1 MATTTKSWSHLERL
15 PAELLL
21 KIFLYLPIKDL
32 KSVSLASYRL
42 YDITSTEGGYH
53 SLLGIRICFEKTLI
67 FTKDK
72 DILSQILRIR
82 DKTLHANNERIKYN

>member
-1 MATTTKSWSHLERL
+1 MTYSAALDLLCPSWRGSGL
-15 PAELLL
+15 
-21 KIFLYLPIKDL
+21 
-32 KSVSLASYRL
+32 SLGGSRQSL
-42 YDITSTEGGYH
+42 GGYH